1 MQLWFDGCRF
11 IQPIRGAGN
20 EKYCLGGGYNVIIC
34 MSQGG
39 GAGGCKQNLS
49 FLGMLASKISLLWG
63 CFAGRSVYPR
73 NFTGE
78 VCLEVEQQR
87 SNY

>member
-1 MQLWFDGCRF
+1 MQLWFDGCGF

-39 GAGGCKQNLS
+39 GGGLQAKSVIPRNACKQNLS
-49 FLGMLASKISLLWG
+49 VMGVLCRQKCLSQEFHRRSL
-63 CFAGRSVYPR
+63 S
-73 NFTGE
+73 
-78 VCLEVEQQR
+78 
-87 SNY
+87 